1 MKTIS
6 QTELFP
12 GLPLQ
17 EQEQAF
23 PMQEQ
28 DIRLVLFRRERAAA
42 DILSECSAESRSV
55 ITAPIFIP

>member
-17 EQEQAF
+17 EQAF

-28 DIRLVLFRRERAAA
+28 DIQLIMFRHEFAAA
-42 DILSECSAESRSV
+42 VILNECIAESRSV
-55 ITAPIFIP
+55 ITAPVFIP